1 MVNKPLYS
9 ARLYI
14 EDFRGKR
21 PQRLPVWLVCAYER
35 NAKKL
40 SALKNILGCFISGS
54 SCLNAMNRYTTSPPY
69 SLILGSRSVGLSP
82 AHTLLASQTLC
93 GYITEPTTHVGLE
106 LRRQHD
112 RAGCGSKSGS
122 IKPRFLARARYIAP
136 LILQGPEP
144 PTTQKLK
151 GRASALR

>member
-1 MVNKPLYS
+1 MPECHEQMHDKPSYPL
-9 ARLYI
+9 
-14 EDFRGKR
+14 
-21 PQRLPVWLVCAYER
+21 
-35 NAKKL
+35 
-40 SALKNILGCFISGS
+40 
-54 SCLNAMNRYTTSPPY
+54 T
-69 SLILGSRSVGLSP
+69 LGSRFACVSAVHISF
-82 AHTLLASQTLC
+82 ASQTLC
-93 GYITEPTTHVGLE
+93 GYSTEPPAHVGLE

-112 RAGCGSKSGS
+112 RVGCGSKSGS